1 MNGKELCN
9 KHFGM
14 TEEREKIKSVID
26 KIFSEIDWLHP
37 DYFGLIN
44 ETCDSDFKFFE
55 FTVPNYIYHNVS
67 DHNYKIQKILF
78 DNGFV
83 KSNEIK
89 NEMTKI
95 NSVNTIIHENPLF
108 VAMGLLDNVII
119 YELCKNG
126 ITITNFRGNNLTYP
140 YYTVKISKTA
150 MEQL

>member
-14 TEEREKIKSVID
+14 TEERLKLEQVIKQ
-26 KIFSEIDWLHP
+26 IFSEIDWLHP

-44 ETCDSDFKFFE
+44 EICDSDSKFFE
-55 FTVPNYIYHNVS
+55 FTVPNYILHNV

-78 DNGFV
+78 DNGYV

-89 NEMTKI
+89 HEMMKI
-95 NSVNTIIHENPLF
+95 NSINTITHENPLF
-108 VAMGLLDNVII
+108 IAMDLLDNVII

-126 ITITNFRGNNLTYP
+126 ITITKFKGNNLTYP
-140 YYTVKISKTA
+140 YYTVKISKDA
-150 MEQL
+150 MEKL

>member
-14 TEEREKIKSVID
+14 TEERLSIKSAID
-26 KIFSEIDWLHP
+26 KIFSEIDWLYP

-55 FTVPNYIYHNVS
+55 FTVPNYIHNVS
-67 DHNYKIQKILF
+67 QHNDKIQKVLF
-78 DNGFV
+78 DNGYV
-83 KSNEIK
+83 KSDTIK
-89 NEMTKI
+89 HEMIKT
-95 NSVNTIIHENPLF
+95 NSVNTIVYENPLF

-140 YYTVKISKTA
+140 YYTVKISKNV
-150 MEQL
+150 MEAL